1 MEYFNQSQTDWRI
14 AQCCQWHDKALAKR
28 YNIGTT
34 TKTYA
39 LKEGGK
45 ERVQSKALSNVN
57 KLVDALENYFPHQPV
72 NLRAFR
78 ISSDYFLVIHW
89 TSLMSGMMRLGRAKR
104 DSSKGRQSG

>member
-14 AQCCQWHDKALAKR
+14 AQCCQWHDKTLSKR

-45 ERVQSKALSNVN
+45 ERVQSKLFQM
-57 KLVDALENYFPHQPV
+57 LI
-72 NLRAFR
+72 NLLTPLRTIF
-78 ISSDYFLVIHW
+78 SS
-89 TSLMSGMMRLGRAKR
+89 TCKS
-104 DSSKGRQSG
+104 